1 MMSIVL
7 SGPKCI
13 HLFLDV
19 YFVFQSLLANGP
31 SHPQNKYMKLEN
43 EIERSNQRYIEDTQ
57 GQQQVNLLLHTGLSN
72 PKSHIIH
79 SKVKCF

>member
-1 MMSIVL
+1 MYIPQINVQ
-7 SGPKCI
+7 
-13 HLFLDV
+13 LFLDS

-57 GQQQVNLLLHTGLSN
+57 GQQQVNLLPEYLFIF
-72 PKSHIIH
+72 KM
-79 SKVKCF
+79 